1 MHTSYLGREKRRKI
15 MGGRKERERERRK
28 VVNIR
33 DEREDLTTDSIGK
46 VNKGIVE

>member
-1 MHTSYLGREKRRKI
+1 